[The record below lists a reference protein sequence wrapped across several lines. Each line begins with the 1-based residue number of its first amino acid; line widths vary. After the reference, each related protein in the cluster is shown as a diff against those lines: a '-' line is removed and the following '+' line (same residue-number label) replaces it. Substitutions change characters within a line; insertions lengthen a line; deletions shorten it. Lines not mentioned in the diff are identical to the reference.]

1 MLEPFPLEAAIAS
14 QLPQS
19 LAIAQISL
27 IAQLLKIPQH
37 LIVGVECWAYVVFVH
52 RRNVGGQFLSDRK
65 LRPWQNAVACQI
77 QNCSTWQQLRQ
88 VWLVLDRDYNNH
100 KKQYGEESYSFLCQF
115 WAKHWDLLWNGQE
128 IAESAIDF

>member
-37 LIVGVECWAYVVFVH
+37 LIVRVECWAYVVFVH
-52 RRNVGGQFLSDRK
+52 RRNVGEQFISDRN
-65 LRPWQNAVACQI
+65 LRQWQNAVACPI

-88 VWLVLDRDYNNH
+88 VWLVLDTDYNNH
-100 KKQYGEESYSFLCQF
+100 KKQYGE
-115 WAKHWDLLWNGQE
+115 
-128 IAESAIDF
+128 